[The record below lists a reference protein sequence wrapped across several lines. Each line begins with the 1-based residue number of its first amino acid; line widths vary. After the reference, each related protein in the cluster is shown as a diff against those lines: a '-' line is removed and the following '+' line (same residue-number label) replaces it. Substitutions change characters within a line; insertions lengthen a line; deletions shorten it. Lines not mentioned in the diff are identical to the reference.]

1 MAFIEHLCIGT
12 ESENLEDISGTCAE
26 KKEKERKKRE
36 NSNSNESASKP
47 KVERS
52 SPYVYTS
59 TRNTIKCDG
68 EVTEKNYMNKNISGW
83 L

>member
-26 KKEKERKKRE
+26 KKEKEKKNG
-36 NSNSNESASKP
+36 NSNSNESSSKS

-52 SPYVYTS
+52 SLCVY
-59 TRNTIKCDG
+59 IDW
-68 EVTEKNYMNKNISGW
+68 EY
-83 L
+83 